1 MKLNLKKMIIINS
14 IVMFAISFLV
24 HSLYNWIPNNI
35 IAVFFPVNES
45 IWEHMK
51 MLYTTNLLSSIIE
64 YIILKKNDIEYH
76 NFLLVTYLK
85 SILIIP
91 LYLLMFLPLYYNIG
105 ENMIIAISVMLISM
119 VLINILGYY
128 LLQTNDIKYQKIIS
142 ILLIIFTYVIMGIL
156 TFKTPRMEIFFDTHE
171 EKYGINDYLI
181 KK

>member
-14 IVMFAISFLV
+14 IVMFAIAFLV
-24 HSLYNWIPNNI
+24 HFLYNWIPNNI
-35 IAVFFPVNES
+35 VAIFFPVNES

-51 MLYTTNLLSSIIE
+51 MLYTTVLLSSIVE
-64 YIILKKNDIEYH
+64 YIILKKNNIVYH
-76 NFLLVTYLK
+76 NYLLVTYLK

-91 LYLLMFLPLYYNIG
+91 LYLIIFLPLYYNLG
-105 ENMIIAISVMLISM
+105 ENIVIAISVMLISM

-128 LLQTNDIKYQKIIS
+128 LLQTNEIKYQKIIS
-142 ILLIIFTYVIMGIL
+142 ILLIIFTYIIMGIL
-156 TFKTPRMEIFFDTHE
+156 TFKTPHMDIFFDTHQ

>member
-1 MKLNLKKMIIINS
+1 MIIINS
-14 IVMFAISFLV
+14 IIMFVISFLV

-51 MLYTTNLLSSIIE
+51 MLYTTILLSSIIE

-91 LYLLMFLPLYYNIG
+91 IYLLMFLPLYYNIG

-156 TFKTPRMEIFFDTHE
+156 TFKTPRMKIFFDTHE